1 MKQYIR
7 ERQKQEK
14 MARTAGAVLT
24 VAAHVLACVFF
35 VFSGVK
41 YIYPPPPE
49 NTFVIDFTEDET
61 ERPKQYLRGAQPQA
75 EEIDRTKPIELV
87 QKSESPYKATSKTSE
102 TPATRPDDFGDVETS
117 AVEQKDALDPRAAFP
132 GMSKKDTSLTAP
144 HSAAEAS
151 DRFKAGQPSG
161 NTDNGR
167 TEGTPNAHV
176 KGRNVVGNL
185 PRPTYSA
192 QTEGTVVVKI
202 WVDNYGKVTKAQA
215 GADGTT
221 VTDKTLW
228 NAARN
233 AAMSAHFNTA
243 ADAPAL
249 QEGTITYIFKLK

>member
-1 MKQYIR
+1 MKEYIR
-7 ERQKQEK
+7 ERQKQET
-14 MARTAGAVLT
+14 MARSAGIGLT
-24 VAAHVLACVFF
+24 LAAHVLACVFF

-49 NTFVIDFTEDET
+49 NTFVIDFTEEQ
-61 ERPKQYLRGAQPQA
+61 EKPRQHLRGAQPQA
-75 EEIDRTKPIELV
+75 EETDRSKPIELI
-87 QKSESPYKATSKTSE
+87 QKSESPYKAVTKKNT
-102 TPATRPDDFGDVETS
+102 TPATKPDDHGDVDVP

-132 GMSKKDTSLTAP
+132 GMSKKDTSTTAP
-144 HSAAEAS
+144 HSASEAG
-151 DRFKAGQPSG
+151 DRFKAGQPGG
-161 NTDNGR
+161 NTDHGR
-167 TEGTPNAHV
+167 TEGTPNAHL

-185 PRPTYSA
+185 PRPTYGVQS
-192 QTEGTVVVKI
+192 EGIVVVTI

-215 GADGTT
+215 GAEGTT

-233 AAMSAHFNTA
+233 AAMSAHFNTS

>member
-1 MKQYIR
+1 MKEYIR

-14 MARTAGAVLT
+14 VARTAGAVLT

-35 VFSGVK
+35 VFTGVK

-49 NTFVIDFTEDET
+49 STFLIDFSEEDVQV
-61 ERPKQYLRGAQPQA
+61 KQHLRGAQPQA
-75 EEIDRTKPIELV
+75 EEIDRTKPIELI
-87 QKSESPYKATSKTSE
+87 QKSESPYKAVTKTST
-102 TPATRPDDFGDVETS
+102 TPATRPDDFGDIDTP
-117 AVEQKDALDPRAAFP
+117 AVEQENALDPRASFP
-132 GMSKKDTSLTAP
+132 GMSKKDTSTTAP
-144 HSAAEAS
+144 HSASEAS
-151 DRFKAGQPSG
+151 DRFKAGQPAG

-167 TEGTPNAHV
+167 TEGTPNAHL

-185 PRPTYSA
+185 PRPSYGVQA
-192 QTEGTVVVKI
+192 EGIVVVAI
-202 WVDNYGKVTKAQA
+202 SVDQYGKVVKAQA
-215 GADGTT
+215 GAEGTT

-233 AAMSAHFNTA
+233 AAMGAHFNTS